1 MKPFRQHLQGLTKG
15 HDMTSLRFTLAGRTG
30 TRRNNKRRTYKMR
43 FYGHSRIPR
52 YYAPTQ

>member
-1 MKPFRQHLQGLTKG
+1 MKPFRQHLHGLTKG

-52 YYAPTQ
+52 FYAPKQ